1 MDTAVAF
8 TMIDTIEAP
17 MILIFYM
24 INIFQILPYYI
35 PVGIIHIIL
44 TIIWYF
50 YCKNGII
57 QTKLL
62 DLKTKSPVF

>member
-1 MDTAVAF
+1 MDTVVAF
-8 TMIDTIEAP
+8 IMIDTVEAP
-17 MILIFYM
+17 LILIVFM
-24 INIFQILPYYI
+24 INIFQIIPYYI
-35 PVGIIHIIL
+35 PVGIIHIVLI
-44 TIIWYF
+44 IIWYF